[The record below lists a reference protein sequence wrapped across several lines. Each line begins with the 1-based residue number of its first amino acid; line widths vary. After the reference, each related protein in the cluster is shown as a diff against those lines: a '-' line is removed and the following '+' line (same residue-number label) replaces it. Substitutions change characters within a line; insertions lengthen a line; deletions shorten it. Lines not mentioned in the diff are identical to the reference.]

1 MDSGKQRAMI
11 RKSVAACKQYR
22 EASALDPK
30 VASKVAP
37 KRKSNMKDDCLSKKP
52 TGPSVGV
59 DCEDQ

>member
-1 MDSGKQRAMI
+1 M
-11 RKSVAACKQYR
+11 
-22 EASALDPK
+22 DPK